1 MSAMRRHSAL
11 LCASLLVALWLLP
24 WQGRADAQSPLTVTI
39 LHINDVYEIDAVE
52 GGRYGGLARVA
63 TVLRGLERS
72 RPPVLMTHGGDYL
85 SPSAI
90 GTAVIDGQ
98 PLAGRQM
105 VDVLNG
111 VGLDWAVLGNHEFD
125 LPEAAFHAR
134 IAEGRFKIV
143 ASNISDVNGQPFPG
157 TVRSAIV
164 PLRSG
169 GRQVRLGLIGLTI
182 DANRRPWLR
191 YSPPAEAAR
200 AQIAQ
205 LQGKVD
211 AVIALTH
218 LSLAGDQALVTEVP
232 GIDVVLGGHEHE
244 NWLLR
249 RGAGFTPIVKA
260 DANARTV
267 AVVTLTFPA
276 STAAAARRG
285 AVPTGRPSVTTR
297 FQVID
302 ERVQADR
309 TVQSAANRWTTAAFT
324 AFRKSGFEP
333 ERVIATA
340 TEPLDGRESIVRNRA
355 GRLTDLLT
363 AAFDRE
369 AGGVDVAI
377 MNGGSIRIDDVLQP
391 GPVTEYD
398 VIRILP
404 FGGSVTRATFD
415 GSLLAS
421 VLDIGMKNQ
430 GTGGYLHL
438 RGAVRD
444 GEQWVVQGTPLD
456 PAERYRVALT
466 DFLMSGGETNLGFL
480 TRTNPGVHDV
490 QNLRDV
496 RMALIDQLRV
506 SY

>member
-1 MSAMRRHSAL
+1 MSAMRRHSAV
-11 LCASLLVALWLLP
+11 LCASLLGTLWLGLL

-39 LHINDVYEIDAVE
+39 LHINDVYEIDAIE

-63 TVLRGLERS
+63 TVLQGLKRS

-125 LPEAAFHAR
+125 VPEAAFHAR
-134 IAEGRFKIV
+134 MSEGRFRIV
-143 ASNISDVNGQPFPG
+143 ASNVSDVNGQPFPG

-164 PLRSG
+164 SVRSG
-169 GRQVRLGLIGLTI
+169 GRTIRLGLIGLTI
-182 DANRRPWLR
+182 DANRRPWVR
-191 YSPPAEAAR
+191 YSPPAQAAR
-200 AQIAQ
+200 EQMAQ
-205 LQGKVD
+205 LQGNVD

-249 RGAGFTPIVKA
+249 RGPGFTPIVKA

-267 AVVTLTFPA
+267 AVVTLTF
-276 STAAAARRG
+276 
-285 AVPTGRPSVTTR
+285 VKGRPSVTTR

-302 ERVQADR
+302 ERVRPDR
-309 TVQSAANRWTTAAFT
+309 KVQSAAERWTTAAFN

-333 ERVIATA
+333 ERVVARA

-363 AAFDRE
+363 SAFDRE

-377 MNGGSIRIDDVLQP
+377 LNGGSIRIDDVLQP

-404 FGGSVTRATFD
+404 FGGAVTRATFD
-415 GSLLAS
+415 GALLAS
-421 VLDIGMKNQ
+421 VLDIGVSNQ

-438 RGAVRD
+438 RGAARE
-444 GEQWVVQGTPLD
+444 GNQWVVQGKPLD
-456 PAERYRVALT
+456 PAGRYRVALT

-480 TRTNPGVHDV
+480 TRTNPAVHDV
-490 QNLRDV
+490 QDLRDV
-496 RMALIDQLRV
+496 RLALIDQLRV